1 MQILVQFSFLIFLE
15 SYDFTVAQFKQKKE
29 KKTVKY
35 DVNGL
40 TLNSKGGRRPSPLS
54 FRWMMDEALLYF
66 QVNFKITSRLL
77 NKKLHLSLVFLIIK
91 GI

>member
-15 SYDFTVAQFKQKKE
+15 SYDFTVAQFKQE
-29 KKTVKY
+29 KNIY
-35 DVNGL
+35 MRYAVNRL
-40 TLNSKGGRRPSPLS
+40 ALNSKGGRGPSLS

-66 QVNFKITSRLL
+66 QVNFKITARLF
-77 NKKLHLSLVFLIIK
+77 NKKLHLSLVLLIIK